1 MANES
6 QPHGSG
12 GGAPGSNQWWVVS
25 FPHTSG
31 VSSRLVEPA
40 QPIYKVVEAPT
51 ESKAK
56 DKVRTEAAGQPI
68 SADGPFKTRADA
80 EDALGKRKQKI
91 ASAEQAGS
99 LPNLNPLSGI
109 EAGFTGFFNVLT
121 DGKMWRSLGWIALG
135 ILLLG
140 MGVSIWLKLPQKAFH
155 AAEEGAKVAAV
166 AA

>member
-1 MANES
+1 
-6 QPHGSG
+6 
-12 GGAPGSNQWWVVS
+12 
-25 FPHTSG
+25 
-31 VSSRLVEPA
+31 VSSRLIQPA
-40 QPIYKVVEAPT
+40 QPIYKIVEAPT

-80 EDALGKRKQKI
+80 QNAEQQRRQKI
-91 ASAEQAGS
+91 AKTEQAGS

-135 ILLLG
+135 IVLLA
-140 MGVSIWLKLPQKAFH
+140 MGISLWLKLPQKAFKV
-155 AAEEGAKVAAV
+155 AESGAEAAAV